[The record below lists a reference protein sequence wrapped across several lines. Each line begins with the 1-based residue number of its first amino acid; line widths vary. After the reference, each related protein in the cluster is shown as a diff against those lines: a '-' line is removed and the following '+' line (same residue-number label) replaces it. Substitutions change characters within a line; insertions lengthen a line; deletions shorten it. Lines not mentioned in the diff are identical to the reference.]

1 MIRLNLCVEGIPA
14 ILWGKETGKM
24 VVAVHGN
31 MSNKADEPIVL
42 LAEAAISSG
51 YQVLS
56 FDLPQHGDRKEEPT
70 LCKVQN
76 CVHDLGTIMN
86 YVRRGTKDVSLFACS
101 MGAYFSLIA
110 YRDVGLRQCLFL
122 SPVVDMDRIIENM
135 MKWFDISKERLQTE
149 QKIDTPVGQ
158 PLYWDYYCYV
168 KNNPI
173 SVWQSPTAILYGSAD
188 NLCEYEIVSSFAD
201 KFGCTLEVMENG
213 EHYFHT
219 AAQLAVYRSWLQ
231 NNLR

>member
-42 LAEAAISSG
+42 LAEAAIPSG

-101 MGAYFSLIA
+101 MGAYFSLLA
-110 YRDVGLRQCLFL
+110 YQDVGLRQCLFL
-122 SPVVDMDRIIENM
+122 SPVVC
-135 MKWFDISKERLQTE
+135 FLQSKNACFCRERTNAPGPAFLLLATCHNRMAN
-149 QKIDTPVGQ
+149 PVA
-158 PLYWDYYCYV
+158 WTV
-168 KNNPI
+168 KNNEMT
-173 SVWQSPTAILYGSAD
+173 V
-188 NLCEYEIVSSFAD
+188 V
-201 KFGCTLEVMENG
+201 
-213 EHYFHT
+213 H
-219 AAQLAVYRSWLQ
+219 
-231 NNLR
+231 